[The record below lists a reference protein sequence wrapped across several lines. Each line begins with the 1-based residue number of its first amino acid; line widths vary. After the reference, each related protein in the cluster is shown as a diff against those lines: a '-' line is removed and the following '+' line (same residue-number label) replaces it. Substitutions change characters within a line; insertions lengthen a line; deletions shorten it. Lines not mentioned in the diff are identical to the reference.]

1 MSGSSIIAQ
10 IFTFLKHGIDHLH
23 RFSVVLNSLLGE
35 PLVTVEVINFTTGA
49 SVYISSLLLSSSTES
64 ICKKFESRSGPTKC
78 RA

>member
-10 IFTFLKHGIDHLH
+10 IFTSLRHGIDYLR

-49 SVYISSLLLSSSTES
+49 PAYISSLLVSSSTES
-64 ICKKFESRSGPTKC
+64 ICKKFELTK
-78 RA
+78 